1 MASTPQLRFGIDSAV
16 EMALPPERLLATCG
30 DPRRAALADPGAAIA
45 AALAE
50 PLDFPPL
57 AQAVIPGDRVA
68 LAIEHGLPQAPV
80 LVARLIRT
88 LLATEPGPAE
98 ICVLQAR
105 ADRDCLPDD
114 VLALLAANQRERVE
128 FAVHDPHHRDS
139 LCYLAADESGSPIYV
154 NRRLFDADVVLPL
167 GCLRLDA
174 VLGYYGANA
183 TLYPAFSD
191 QPTLDRFE
199 TSGIGATADEIA
211 RRRHEADEVAWLIGA
226 QMTIQVVPAAGGGV
240 LDVLAGT
247 SETVGRRGKEL
258 CQATWSYEIPR
269 RAELVVAG
277 IEGASGQQTWENVGR
292 ALAAAARAVTDQGAI
307 ALCTELADE
316 PSATLRSISRAKDLP
331 AALRRLRKHHSA
343 DAAAAYELAQALDHV
358 QVYLL
363 SRLDEEVVEELGVGH
378 VASATEIARLASRRG
393 SCILLANAQ
402 YAVPTA
408 VEEVAVM

>member
-1 MASTPQLRFGIDSAV
+1 M
-16 EMALPPERLLATCG
+16 CG
-30 DPRRAALADPGAAIA
+30 DPRRAAIADPAVAMA
-45 AALAE
+45 AAFAE

-57 AQAVIPGDRVA
+57 DQAIIPGDRVA
-68 LAIEHGLPQAPV
+68 LAVEHGLPQAPV
-80 LVARLIRT
+80 LVAALIRT
-88 LLATEPGPAE
+88 LLAAEPGPAE

-105 ADRDCLPDD
+105 ADRDCRPDD
-114 VLALLAANQRERVE
+114 VLAKLAADKRERVE

-199 TSGIGATADEIA
+199 TTGIGATADEITQ
-211 RRRHEADEVAWLIGA
+211 RRHKADEVAWLIGA

-240 LDVLAGT
+240 LDVLVGT

-258 CQATWSYEIPR
+258 CEAAWSYEIPR
-269 RAELVVAG
+269 RAELVVAS
-277 IEGASGQQTWENVGR
+277 IEGAAGQQTWENVGR

-316 PSATLRSISRAKDLP
+316 PSPVLRSISRAKDLP
-331 AALRRLRKHHSA
+331 AALRA
-343 DAAAAYELAQALDHV
+343 PAQAPLGRR
-358 QVYLL
+358 
-363 SRLDEEVVEELGVGH
+363 SRSV
-378 VASATEIARLASRRG
+378 
-393 SCILLANAQ
+393 
-402 YAVPTA
+402 
-408 VEEVAVM
+408 